1 MRDDTT
7 GEGIDQ
13 IQFSSNIDEIIKHQT
28 HRKHAA
34 HWARNLRFLT
44 FDCESKFDAN
54 NTSEDGEIIDVL
66 KKGQCTRCEKRV
78 LPSAGH
84 ICYAHN
90 NQGGNKDYIKQHEQQ
105 LREFS
110 DPVIK
115 HLLCFSFLI
124 QGSRGLFHPHT
135 S

>member
-7 GEGIDQ
+7 REGVDQ

-34 HWARNLRFLT
+34 SWAKNLRFLT
-44 FDCESKFDAN
+44 FDCKSTFDAN
-54 NTSEDGEIIDVL
+54 STNEDGEIIDVL
-66 KKGQCTRCEKRV
+66 KKGQCTRCEARV

-84 ICYAHN
+84 ICSAHR
-90 NQGGNKDYIKQHEQQ
+90 NQGCSKDYIKQHEQQ

-115 HLLCFSFLI
+115 HFLCFPFFS
-124 QGSRGLFHPHT
+124 QS